1 MVIHTA
7 ACRDTVTD
15 MELIATDCT
24 LMRLVHIWHL
34 NVMIHAKSVLH

>member
-15 MELIATDCT
+15 MELIATDAIFMLPLC
-24 LMRLVHIWHL
+24 LMLF
-34 NVMIHAKSVLH
+34 